1 MKKKLSYRDKLIELA
16 YIYNVKEIQDYV
28 KRRKNLTTGQIE
40 LILKKNKII
49 IPKEFKTSFFKEN
62 FVKPISKFKSNVVNY
77 KEEKIK
83 DKNRFF
89 RRVENYKHDTSRK
102 VNHGLSSL
110 WRGFGNAGLNFLNVL
125 PKLGSTVLKF
135 FGDLFTDVFNSIYN
149 QQIDQRSARNV
160 IIGFFVVA
168 GVTTAAFVGFNTYK
182 NYDLSK
188 NKLEIKKPELKTKK
202 EVKKPEKELKKE
214 TKKPE
219 VKPKKEVKKPEK
231 ELKKETKKPEVKPK
245 KEVKKPEK
253 ELKKETKKPEVKPKK
268 EVKKPEKELKK
279 ETKKPELKVKRNNV
293 AEVILPDLNLK
304 TETVI
309 QLFKDV
315 DYDLRK
321 VRNEKLVKPIY
332 FTQFPR
338 DLDNLQSV
346 QLKKETFIKIV
357 LPLIVAENEKI
368 LDDREKLKVLIEKK
382 FTSDVEK
389 QWLRQKL
396 LEYKVKKGNLDEL
409 LVRMDMIP
417 VSIALAQAA
426 KESGWGTSR
435 FALEGNAIFGQWTWD
450 GQGIAPLKRDGDKNH
465 KILKFPILRASVKAY
480 KNNLNTHKSYLK
492 FREKRKS
499 LRGKDKNITGLAL
512 TDTLKNYAQTGS
524 EYTKIL
530 NQIITQN
537 RLSDFEPVR
546 LVNSVKQVELN
557 S

>member
-1 MKKKLSYRDKLIELA
+1 MKKKLSYRDKLLELA
-16 YIYNVKEIQDYV
+16 YIYNVKEIQDYT

-49 IPKEFKTSFFKEN
+49 IPKDFKTNFFKEN
-62 FVKPISKFKSNVVNY
+62 FVKPVTRLKTNIIGY

-89 RRVENYKHDTSRK
+89 RRVENYKYDTTRK
-102 VNHGLSSL
+102 VNHGINTF
-110 WRGFGNAGLNFLNVL
+110 WRNLGNIGINLLNIF
-125 PKLGSTVLKF
+125 PKLGTAVSEF
-135 FGDLFTDVFNSIYN
+135 FGKLFTDVFNSIYN

-160 IIGFFVVA
+160 IIGFFVLA
-168 GVTTAAFVGFNTYK
+168 GLTTVIVFGVNTYK
-182 NYDLSK
+182 NYNFSD
-188 NKLEIKKPELKTKK
+188 KKIEA
-202 EVKKPEKELKKE
+202 
-214 TKKPE
+214 KKPE
-219 VKPKKEVKKPEK
+219 VKIKK
-231 ELKKETKKPEVKPK
+231 ELKPEVKVKKEQKKPEVKVEK
-245 KEVKKPEK
+245 KQ
-253 ELKKETKKPEVKPKK
+253 
-268 EVKKPEKELKK
+268 
-279 ETKKPELKVKRNNV
+279 KKPELQVKRNNV

-315 DYDLRK
+315 DYDLKK

-338 DLDNLQSV
+338 DLDNLQNV

-368 LDDREKLKVLIEKK
+368 LDDREKLKSLSAKK
-382 FTSDVEK
+382 FTSDLEK

-396 LEYKVKKGNLDEL
+396 LEYKVKKSNFDEL
-409 LVRMDMIP
+409 MIRMDMIP

-480 KNNLNTHKSYLK
+480 KNNLNTHKSYSK
-492 FREKRKS
+492 FRDKRKD
-499 LRGKDKNITGLAL
+499 LRETNKKISGLAL
-512 TDTLKNYAQTGS
+512 TGTLKNYAQTGS
-524 EYTKIL
+524 EYTNIL

-537 RLSDFEPVR
+537 SLSDFEPVR
-546 LVNSVKQVELN
+546 LVNSVKQVELK

>member
-16 YIYNVKEIQDYV
+16 YIYNVKEIQDYT
-28 KRRKNLTTGQIE
+28 KRRKHLTTGQIE

-49 IPKEFKTSFFKEN
+49 IPKDFKTNFFKEN
-62 FVKPISKFKSNVVNY
+62 FTKPISRLKSNIVGY

-83 DKNRFF
+83 DKNRFI

-102 VNHGLSSL
+102 LNHGLHNL
-110 WRGFGNAGLNFLNVL
+110 WKGIGIAGINFLNIL
-125 PKLGSTVLKF
+125 PKLGVTVAQF
-135 FGDLFTDVFNSIYN
+135 FGKLFTDVFNSIYN
-149 QQIDQRSARNV
+149 QQIDQKSARNV
-160 IIGFFVVA
+160 IIGFFIVA
-168 GVTTAAFVGFNTYK
+168 GVTTAIFVGLNTYK
-182 NYDLSK
+182 DFQAYIK
-188 NKLEIKKPELKTKK
+188 KIEIKKPE
-202 EVKKPEKELKKE
+202 VKAKKE

-219 VKPKKEVKKPEK
+219 VKV
-231 ELKKETKKPEVKPK
+231 KKETKKPEVK
-245 KEVKKPEK
+245 V
-253 ELKKETKKPEVKPKK
+253 
-268 EVKKPEKELKK
+268 KK

-315 DYDLRK
+315 DYDLRT

-368 LDDREKLKVLIEKK
+368 LDDREKLKNLIEKK
-382 FTSDVEK
+382 YTSDLEK

-409 LVRMDMIP
+409 LFRMDMIP

-492 FREKRKS
+492 FRDKRKS
-499 LRGKDKNITGLAL
+499 LRDKNKNITGLAL

-537 RLSDFEPVR
+537 RLSDFELVK

>member
-1 MKKKLSYRDKLIELA
+1 MKKKLSYRDKLLELA
-16 YIYNVKEIQDYV
+16 YIYNVKEIQDYT
-28 KRRKNLTTGQIE
+28 KRRMNLTTGQIE

-62 FVKPISKFKSNVVNY
+62 FTKPISKLKSNLIDY
-77 KEEKIK
+77 KEEKIR

-89 RRVENYKHDTSRK
+89 RKVENYKYDTSRK
-102 VNHGLSSL
+102 VNHGISSI
-110 WRGFGNAGLNFLNVL
+110 WKGIGNAGVNLLNVL
-125 PKLGSTVLKF
+125 PMLGSTVAKF

-149 QQIDQRSARNV
+149 QQIDQKSARNV
-160 IIGFFVVA
+160 IIGFFLVI
-168 GVTTAAFVGFNTYK
+168 GITTSIIVGYNTYK
-182 NYDLSK
+182 GYDFS
-188 NKLEIKKPELKTKK
+188 NKKIEAKKPDVKIKKETKTPEIKKQT
-202 EVKKPEKELKKE
+202 KKPEANKE

-219 VKPKKEVKKPEK
+219 IKV
-231 ELKKETKKPEVKPK
+231 
-245 KEVKKPEK
+245 
-253 ELKKETKKPEVKPKK
+253 
-268 EVKKPEKELKK
+268 
-279 ETKKPELKVKRNNV
+279 KKPELKVKRNNV

-338 DLDNLQSV
+338 DLDNLQSIK
-346 QLKKETFIKIV
+346 LKKETFIKIV

-368 LDDREKLKVLIEKK
+368 LDDREKLKNLSEKK
-382 FTSDVEK
+382 FTSDLEK

-396 LEYKVKKGNLDEL
+396 LEYKVKKGNMDEL
-409 LVRMDMIP
+409 MFRMDMIP

-480 KNNLNTHKSYLK
+480 KNNLNTHKSYSK

-499 LRGKDKNITGLAL
+499 LRDKNKKITGLAL

-537 RLSDFEPVR
+537 NLSDFELVR

>member
-1 MKKKLSYRDKLIELA
+1 MKKKLSYRDKLLELA
-16 YIYNVKEIQDYV
+16 YIYNVREIQDYT

-49 IPKEFKTSFFKEN
+49 IPKDFKTSFFKEN
-62 FVKPISKFKSNVVNY
+62 FTKPISRLKTNLTDFKD
-77 KEEKIK
+77 ETIK

-89 RRVENYKHDTSRK
+89 RRVENYKHDTTRK
-102 VNHGLSSL
+102 VNHGISNL
-110 WRGFGNAGLNFLNVL
+110 WKNLGNVGVNFLNIL
-125 PKLGSTVLKF
+125 PKLGLTVSKF
-135 FGDLFTDVFNSIYN
+135 FGDVFTDVFNSIYN
-149 QQIDQRSARNV
+149 QQIDKKSARNV
-160 IIGFFVVA
+160 IVGFFVVI
-168 GVTTAAFVGFNTYK
+168 GVTTAIVFGLNTYK
-182 NYDLSK
+182 SFDF
-188 NKLEIKKPELKTKK
+188 LEKKPEIKVKQEEKKPNIKVKKEEKKPNIKVKKEEKKPNK
-202 EVKKPEKELKKE
+202 EVKK
-214 TKKPE
+214 E
-219 VKPKKEVKKPEK
+219 V
-231 ELKKETKKPEVKPK
+231 
-245 KEVKKPEK
+245 
-253 ELKKETKKPEVKPKK
+253 
-268 EVKKPEKELKK
+268 
-279 ETKKPELKVKRNNV
+279 KKPELKVKRNNV

-315 DYDLRK
+315 DYDLST

-338 DLDNLQSV
+338 DLDDLQSV
-346 QLKKETFIKIV
+346 KLKKETFIKIV

-368 LDDREKLKVLIEKK
+368 LEDREKLKNFIGKK
-382 FTSDVEK
+382 FTTDAEK

-396 LEYKVKKGNLDEL
+396 FEYKVKKQDLEEL
-409 LVRMDMIP
+409 LHRMDMIP

-450 GQGIAPLKRDGDKNH
+450 GQGIAPLNRDGDKNH

-480 KNNLNTHKSYLK
+480 KNNLNTHKSYSK
-492 FREKRKS
+492 FRAKRKL
-499 LRGKDKNITGLAL
+499 LRDKNKNINGLSL

-537 RLSDFEPVR
+537 RLTDFELVK
-546 LVNSVKQVELN
+546 LVNSVRQVELN